1 MITPPIKAPGNNPDG
16 VELPSNELEM
26 LRNNKLHGYNFRERK
41 YKDWTE
47 NYEFYRDK
55 VIYNRLTQRQS
66 VNLPLMKKSIRTIL
80 RYVDNMPVLQFE
92 NLDNDK
98 TAELFKN
105 EYWKWTVEQN
115 KMEMQDII
123 DKKQVLLFGRS
134 FDQWQVID
142 GKVVMTVQDPEDIL
156 VSRYTEPHNIH
167 SSRFLIHT
175 HIFVPLSTLDQNP
188 GYDMAAVKRLQEWH
202 KEKMGLIKST
212 DNFDMLTQKQTK
224 MADMGVSDA
233 HEPVLGETYI
243 ELSLHFVFREVNGK
257 SQIYLYVEADN
268 QEILMKK
275 PLEEVIGVTK
285 DHFFQTHYPY
295 VSWAD
300 DLERQDFWSD
310 SVADVLRQPNKV
322 INSWYAQL
330 VENRTMRN
338 FNMHY
343 FNSSLEGFTPQSYSP
358 VPWGWYGIPVPQGK
372 NINDVLQNVEIPEL
386 TNTKADI
393 EFIEGMVNETTGAS
407 SVLQGTPTP
416 GRVPLGVTE
425 MVAQKS
431 QERIKDMAKFYNQ
444 AWLERGE
451 MFIKLLEA
459 AGNKID
465 AVKIY
470 KKGRN
475 TSNIY
480 MREIGPEDWKS
491 KSGYQCKVWSQEDKN
506 SKDSAAIQKMTLAKQ
521 NMPMNKKLNEVLNRK
536 LLEFSDL
543 PADEVKAIMDEEEA
557 MQQALMNPAMPPGAP
572 APMSN
577 LPATPPPAPP
587 VDNTKKKAAI
597 NGLAG
602 LKSQIGAK

>member
-1 MITPPIKAPGNNPDG
+1 MITPPMKSPGNNPDG
-16 VELPSNELEM
+16 VELQSTELQM
-26 LRNNKLHGYNFRERK
+26 LERNKLHGYNYRERK

-55 VIYNRLTQRQS
+55 VTYNRLTQRQS
-66 VNLPLMKKSIRTIL
+66 VNLPLMKKSLRTIM
-80 RYVDNMPVLQFE
+80 RYIDNMPVLQFE

-98 TAELFKN
+98 QAELFKN
-105 EYWKWTVEQN
+105 EYWKWTVEHN
-115 KMEMQDII
+115 KMEMQDVI

-142 GKVVMTVQDPEDIL
+142 GRVVCTVQDPEDIL

-175 HIFVPLSTLDQNP
+175 HIFVPLSTLDKNP
-188 GYDMAAVKRLQEWH
+188 GYDKAAVKRLQDWH
-202 KEKMGLIKST
+202 KEKNGLLKST
-212 DNFDMLTQKQTK
+212 TNYDMLTQKQQK
-224 MADMGVSDA
+224 MSDMGVSDA
-233 HEPVLGETYI
+233 DDPVLGETYV
-243 ELSLHFVFREVNGK
+243 ELSLHFVFREEEGK
-257 SQIYLYVEADN
+257 PSQIYLYVEADD

-275 PLEEVIGVTK
+275 PLEEVIGVTE
-285 DHFFQTHYPY
+285 DHFFRTHYPY
-295 VSWAD
+295 VTWAD

-310 SVADVLRQPNKV
+310 SIADVLRQPNKV

-386 TNTKADI
+386 SNTKADI

-407 SVLQGTPTP
+407 SVLQGTPTE
-416 GRVPLGVTE
+416 GRVPLGVTQ
-425 MVAQKS
+425 MVAQQS
-431 QERIKDMAKFYNQ
+431 QERIKDTAKFYNQ
-444 AWLERGE
+444 AWSERGE

-459 AGNKID
+459 AGDKID

-480 MREIGPEDWKS
+480 SREIGPKDWKS
-491 KSGYQCKVWSQEDKN
+491 SAGYRCRVWSQEDKDN
-506 SKDSAAIQKMTLAKQ
+506 ENNTTIQRLQLAKV
-521 NMPMNKKLNEVLNRK
+521 NMPMNQKLNEITNKK

-543 PADEVKAIMDEEEA
+543 PADDVLAIMKEEEMRLQQ
-557 MQQALMNPAMPPGAP
+557 MQMMGQPGMGAGAAP
-572 APMSN
+572 PMSN
-577 LPATPPPAPP
+577 LPSTPQQKPAPGAQPGLP
-587 VDNTKKKAAI
+587 VANKA
-597 NGLAG
+597 
-602 LKSQIGAK
+602 

>member
-1 MITPPIKAPGNNPDG
+1 MITTIKAPGNNPDG

-66 VNLPLMKKSIRTIL
+66 VNLPLMKKSLRTIL

-115 KMEMQDII
+115 KMEMQDVI

-175 HIFVPLSTLDQNP
+175 HIFVPLSTLQQNT
-188 GYDMAAVKRLQEWH
+188 GYDQEAVKRLQDWH
-202 KEKMGLIKST
+202 REKMGLIKST

-224 MADMGVSDA
+224 MADMGVTDA

-257 SQIYLYVEADN
+257 SHIYLYVEADN

-285 DHFFQTHYPY
+285 DHYFQTHYPY

-358 VPWGWYGIPVPQGK
+358 VPWGWYGIPVPAGK
-372 NINDVLQNVEIPEL
+372 NISDVLQNVEIPEL

-459 AGNKID
+459 AGDKID

-491 KSGYQCKVWSQEDKN
+491 KAGYRCKVWSQEDKN
-506 SKDSAAIQKMTLAKQ
+506 SKDSASIQKMQLAKA
-521 NMPMNKKLNEVLNRK
+521 NMPMNQKLNEVLNRK

-543 PADEVKAIMDEEEA
+543 PADEVKAILDEEE
-557 MQQALMNPAMPPGAP
+557 MRLQQLAMNPMGVQPGQ
-572 APMSN
+572 
-577 LPATPPPAPP
+577 ATPPGQIPA
-587 VDNTKKKAAI
+587 V
-597 NGLAG
+597 AG
-602 LKSQIGAK
+602 QMVKPTNQVKSSNLQA